1 MSLLSAGEFGKRHRF
16 LIVVAR
22 FNFSCSLIG
31 NFRGPNSEEQNIGGN
46 SMKIAM
52 RMIVLTLV
60 LSAFGFA
67 QTATF
72 SGPGMPPADPPVA
85 AL

>member
-1 MSLLSAGEFGKRHRF
+1 
-16 LIVVAR
+16 
-22 FNFSCSLIG
+22 
-31 NFRGPNSEEQNIGGN
+31 
-46 SMKIAM
+46 MKIAM